1 VQTPPVRD
9 QSFYDVFVRG
19 QNGWIV
25 GSAGTV
31 LKSTDGG
38 ATWAAEPLPIE
49 LAANWIRSVW
59 IAPGGHGFAVGAEG
73 LVFRI
78 DGTELRRLEGSGPT
92 RAL

>member
-1 VQTPPVRD
+1 MQTPPVRQ

-38 ATWAAEPLPIE
+38 VTWTAEPTPIE

-59 IAPGGHGFAVGAEG
+59 LGPGGQGFAVGAEG

-78 DGTELRRLEGSGPT
+78 DGGTLQRLEGRGPT